1 MNWSARISNVLRE
14 EHKGEPH
21 PRFDSRDRILAGSL
35 AAASGAVNLLLLA
48 VVGLSRGGDTFRYQA
63 AAQDLLARRS
73 FGGPAGWAYAGYNG
87 LLATA
92 EATGVGEVGVVLFQM
107 LVAACATAALYDLG
121 RQLGGRAAGLLA
133 AGFFVVDYDIARWH
147 LYLLTDSLY
156 ISLVSIGTWIAHRA
170 VGRGPGAYAA
180 ASGVLL
186 FAALVR
192 PNGWILIPIVAI
204 YWIVRSGLRSGVKV
218 ASATAVAVIYA
229 GGAMAVAIMQ
239 FGGDASPS
247 SRVPG
252 APQRPNPQTLPFA
265 RDLTIRDRL
274 NSRMPIRVLTE
285 LAHVKPTFSR
295 RHKVMVVVML
305 AAVYPLAGVGFVRS
319 RRRPLARLVATVIAG
334 HLMVVAVTFRD
345 PDGRYLLYIFPLFVV
360 FAACGAVALRWR
372 WS

>member
-1 MNWSARISNVLRE
+1 MSWSTRISKVIRE
-14 EHKGEPH
+14 EHNGELH
-21 PRFDSRDRILAGSL
+21 PQFDPTDRILAGSL

-48 VVGLSRGGDTFRYQA
+48 VVGLQRGGDTSRYQA
-63 AAQDLLARRS
+63 AAEDLLAWRP
-73 FGGPAGWAYAGYNG
+73 FGGPAGWAYGGYNSV
-87 LLATA
+87 LAIA

-121 RQLGGRAAGLLA
+121 RRLGGRAAGLLA
-133 AGFFVVDYDIARWH
+133 AGFFVLDYDIARWH

-180 ASGVLL
+180 AGGAVL

-192 PNGWILIPIVAI
+192 PNGWILIPIAAI
-204 YWIVRSGLRSGVKV
+204 YWIVRSDLRPGLKV
-218 ASATAVAVIYA
+218 ASATAVAVICA
-229 GGAMAVAIMQ
+229 GGATAVAIVQ

-252 APQRPNPQTLPFA
+252 ATQRPNPQRLPFA
-265 RDLTIRDRL
+265 RVMTIRERL
-274 NSRMPIRVLTE
+274 SRRMPIRVLNE
-285 LAHVKPTFSR
+285 LAHVRPKFSL
-295 RHKVMVVVML
+295 RHNVMVVVML

-319 RRRPLARLVATVIAG
+319 RRRPLARLMATVIAC
-334 HLMVVAVTFRD
+334 HLMVVAVTFSD

-360 FAACGAVALRWR
+360 FAACGAVALGRR
-372 WS
+372 R